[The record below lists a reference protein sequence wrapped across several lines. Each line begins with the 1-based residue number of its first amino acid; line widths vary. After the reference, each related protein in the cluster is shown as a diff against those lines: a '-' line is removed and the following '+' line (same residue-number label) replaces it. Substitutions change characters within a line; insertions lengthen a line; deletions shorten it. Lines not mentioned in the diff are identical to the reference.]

1 MCPAYNRRCD
11 NSQSTNPSPYVSQVV
26 STAVRKAGIAGLF
39 GLEGAVNVQGE
50 DQKKLDII
58 ANENFINTLRS
69 STKVCL
75 MVSEEND
82 DPVTVA
88 TDKSG
93 KYVCVFDP
101 LDGSSNI
108 DCGVSVGSIF
118 GVYER
123 KSPVGECASA
133 ADALQP
139 GSELLAAGY
148 TMYGSSTQLVL
159 AMKGGKVQI
168 FTLDPAIGEFI
179 HTGTDVM
186 IPEKPK
192 RIYSVNEGN
201 ESLFPDAVRR
211 FIRQC
216 KAASPKPYSLRYV
229 GSMVSDVHRTLL
241 YGGIFMYP
249 STKSAP
255 AGKLRLLYECNPMS
269 MLMEAAGGRAITA
282 PGRRILDLE
291 PAKIHER
298 APIFLGCKRDVDI
311 IEALLAEDEG
321 KAGEGAGAATGGAS
335 S

>member
-1 MCPAYNRRCD
+1 MYC
-11 NSQSTNPSPYVSQVV
+11 SQVV
-26 STAVRKAGIAGLF
+26 ATAVRKAGIAGLF

-58 ANENFINTLRS
+58 ANENFVNTLRS

-82 DPVTVA
+82 DAITVA

-123 KSPVGECASA
+123 TSPVGECATA

-139 GSELLAAGY
+139 GSELVAAGY
-148 TMYGSSTQLVL
+148 CMFGSSTQMVICL
-159 AMKGGKVQI
+159 KDSKVQV
-168 FTLDPAIGEFI
+168 FTLDPSIGEFI
-179 HTGTDVM
+179 HTGQDVM
-186 IPEKPK
+186 IPDKPK

-201 ESLFPDAVRR
+201 DTLFPPAVRR
-211 FIRQC
+211 FIAQC
-216 KAASPKPYSLRYV
+216 KAAQPKPYSLRYV
-229 GSMVSDVHRTLL
+229 GSMVADVHRTLL

-249 STKSAP
+249 STKAAP

-269 MLMEAAGGRAITA
+269 MLMEAAGGRAIWA
-282 PGRRILDLE
+282 PGQRVLDKA
-291 PAKIHER
+291 PTKIHER
-298 APIFLGCKRDVDI
+298 SPIYLGCTRDVDI
-311 IEALLAEDEG
+311 IESLLREDDG
-321 KAGEGAGAATGGAS
+321 AAAGDAGAGAGAAAGGGGD
-335 S
+335 